1 MQDSAAHAGP
11 APARRGK
18 QCAMNARWQQ
28 VSILGALLLAL
39 AWLWWQWPRSPA
51 LALLGVA
58 ALVLLPVWS
67 ISVQFL
73 CMRAAPRDADAS
85 LPPVGLRALLRAW
98 GAEVAL
104 AWRIFGWRQPFR
116 HRVVADTVPEEAG
129 PAAAQT
135 GVVLVH
141 GYLCNRAFWQPWQRL
156 LAARGIPCIAVTL
169 EPVWGSIDDCA
180 PGLDAAVRRM
190 ADATGRAPV
199 LIGHSMGGLIIRA
212 WLRSR
217 GAVVCAGLDEAQ
229 AAERLRSLVAHVI
242 TIGTPHQGTAMAEM
256 SRTANGRQM
265 RQRSDWLLELAR
277 HEPQAL
283 AARMTCWY
291 SNCDNLVFPARAA
304 CYPGADNRLVLDQ
317 AHVQMAFTPELMQDC
332 VALVKQA

>member
-1 MQDSAAHAGP
+1 
-11 APARRGK
+11 
-18 QCAMNARWQQ
+18 MNARWQQ
-28 VSILGALLLAL
+28 ASILGSVLLAL

-51 LALLGVA
+51 LALAGVV
-58 ALVLLPVWS
+58 ALMLVPAWS
-67 ISVQFL
+67 VTFQFL
-73 CMRAAPRDADAS
+73 CMRAAQRGEDAAI
-85 LPPVGLRALLRAW
+85 PAVGTRALLRAW
-98 GAEVAL
+98 HAEVAL
-104 AWRIFGWRQPFR
+104 ACRIFGWRQPFR
-116 HRVVADTVPEEAG
+116 HRVVADTVPEQALEPVAR
-129 PAAAQT
+129 T

-156 LAARGIPCIAVTL
+156 LAAHGVPCMAVTL

-190 ADATGRAPV
+190 AAATGRPPV
-199 LIGHSMGGLIIRA
+199 LIGHSMGGLVIRA

-217 GAVVCAGLDEAQ
+217 GAVVCAGRDEAQ
-229 AAERLRSLVAHVI
+229 AAEGLQSLVAHVI
-242 TIGTPHQGTAMAEM
+242 TIGTPHQGTALAEM
-256 SRTANGRQM
+256 SRSANGRQM

-304 CYPGADNRLVLDQ
+304 CYPGADNRLVLDL
-317 AHVQMAFTPELMQDC
+317 AHVQMAFEPRLMQESL
-332 VALVKQA
+332 ALVEPA

>member
-1 MQDSAAHAGP
+1 
-11 APARRGK
+11 
-18 QCAMNARWQQ
+18 MNARWQQ
-28 VSILGALLLAL
+28 ASILGGLLLAL

-51 LALLGVA
+51 LALAGVV
-58 ALVLLPVWS
+58 ALVLLPAWS
-67 ISVQFL
+67 VTLQFL

-85 LPPVGLRALLRAW
+85 IPAVGLGALLRAW
-98 GAEVAL
+98 RAEVAL
-104 AWRIFGWRQPFR
+104 ACRIFGWRQPFR
-116 HRVVADTVPEEAG
+116 HRVVADTVPEEALE
-129 PAAAQT
+129 PVART

-156 LAARGIPCIAVTL
+156 LAARGIPCMAVTL

-190 ADATGRAPV
+190 TAATGRAPV
-199 LIGHSMGGLIIRA
+199 LIGHSMGGLVIRA

-217 GAVVCAGLDEAQ
+217 GAVVCQGLEEADAGQ
-229 AAERLRSLVAHVI
+229 RLASLVAHVI
-242 TIGTPHQGTAMAEM
+242 TIGTPHQGTALAEM
-256 SRTANGRQM
+256 SRSANGRQM
-265 RQRSDWLLELAR
+265 RQRSDWLLDLAR

-304 CYPGADNRLVLDQ
+304 CYPGADNRLVVDL
-317 AHVQMAFTPELMQDC
+317 AHVQMAFEPRLMQDSL
-332 VALVKQA
+332 ALVKQA